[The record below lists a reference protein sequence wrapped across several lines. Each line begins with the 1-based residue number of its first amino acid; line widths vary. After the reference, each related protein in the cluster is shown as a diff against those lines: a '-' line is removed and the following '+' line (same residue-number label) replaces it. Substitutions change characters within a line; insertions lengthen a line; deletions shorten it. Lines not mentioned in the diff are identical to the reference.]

1 MAKRSIS
8 GNQRRRAYF
17 WSEPGVTVRPHLTAI
32 CYNIGGVT
40 QECYDLFKHW
50 LLQTRCTADVVIL
63 TETHWGLGKEDGR
76 WTIPGWIVLTTA
88 DEHSRYS
95 GVGVTLESFSDKAGF
110 GQRT

>member
-1 MAKRSIS
+1 MPCKPPA
-8 GNQRRRAYF
+8 
-17 WSEPGVTVRPHLTAI
+17 GVTMRPRLTAI

-50 LLQTRCTADVVIL
+50 LQTRCSADVVIL

-88 DEHSRYS
+88 DERSRYS
-95 GVGVTLESFSDKAGF
+95 GVGVFLRQKTVPLRGRNGYRLDTWQIAT
-110 GQRT
+110 RALRD